1 MTFSTSSAWNSGTP
15 SYRCGRRPRRALEIA
30 GIVMGFIWFWP
41 AALAYVVWKMM
52 GYPKS
57 EQLRSVFQD
66 ACGRLET
73 AFRGTGRGTGGGF
86 GGGFGPPSSGN
97 AAFDEYR
104 RKELDRLEE
113 ERRKLDVE
121 ARAFSDFVEELKR
134 AKDREE
140 FDAFMAR
147 RRADQGGPTTSV

>member
-30 GIVMGFIWFWP
+30 GIVVGFIWFWP
-41 AALAYVVWKMM
+41 VALAYVVWKMM

-57 EQLRSVFQD
+57 EQLQSVFQD

-73 AFRGTGRGTGGGF
+73 AFRGSRPGRGF
-86 GGGFGPPSSGN
+86 GGGFGPGSGN
-97 AAFDEYR
+97 AAFDDYR
-104 RKELDRLEE
+104 RKELDRLEA
-113 ERRKLDVE
+113 ERRKLDEE